1 MLFVVSER
9 IAGGFLFKGVAEV
22 SFICGEVKLYMRNI
36 IKSKR
41 QETKSKQKKRKKRK
55 GKEKQKKSNG

>member
-1 MLFVVSER
+1 MLFVVSEG
-9 IAGGFLFKGVAEV
+9 IAGGFLFKGVAEE

-41 QETKSKQKKRKKRK
+41 QETKSKQKKKKEKKRK
-55 GKEKQKKSNG
+55 GKTKEK